1 MKLLI
6 NEENVELLPIRH
18 FSVSWLLEYMKNE
31 QSFFKKYIRLEFDNK
46 TGQPLMV
53 GKAYHAALDY
63 YYQNIINPSET
74 PLELSPVEFWK
85 INLLNEIKA
94 NEDLGIKEQILNS
107 RISEEKAKEFMQ
119 ILPNTDPEEIPNFQK
134 TFEMF
139 EDLKKRETEFLELCG
154 ISQEEIE
161 AARKKYIDWGSTQSP
176 ASALLEVEIALN
188 NYFENEPKMAQVLY
202 SETKETVQICDLDG
216 EILPLGLKGQLDLI
230 TKNEKGE
237 IIIVDHKA
245 VWSFADIEKGKAT
258 YELQAGAYFF
268 IAWAITWERP
278 KAMHF
283 NECLKKE
290 AKIWVWLLKGD
301 LVQLCEENGLD
312 TSWVVDVLKTRLIEA
327 WVLKPEPV
335 VKPII
340 IDFDE
345 NPEVVNAFLKVYK
358 IVLNRLALMS
368 LTDSPFEFLPNP
380 FADYSGEESWAD
392 FKLDLDT
399 SKTWKDTLKEKQ
411 AASGEEIKEIEL

>member
-6 NEENVELLPIRH
+6 NHDNVELLPIKH

-63 YYQNIINPSET
+63 YYQNIINPGT
-74 PLELSPVEFWK
+74 LLEFSPIEFWK

-94 NEDLGIKEQILNS
+94 NEDLGIKDLITSKLSPEKISAFMLILPEINP
-107 RISEEKAKEFMQ
+107 EEKASF
-119 ILPNTDPEEIPNFQK
+119 EI
-134 TFEMF
+134 TLEMF
-139 EDLKKRETEFLELCG
+139 ENLKARETEFLELCG
-154 ISQEEIE
+154 ISQEEII
-161 AARKKYIDWGSTQSP
+161 AARQKYIDWGSTQSP
-176 ASALLEVEIALN
+176 ASALIEVEVALN
-188 NYFENEPKMAQVLY
+188 NYFQNEPKFAQVLY
-202 SETKETVQICDLDG
+202 SEIKETVQICDLDG
-216 EILPLGLKGQLDLI
+216 EILPLGLKGALDLI
-230 TKNEKGE
+230 TKNEKWE
-237 IIIVDHKA
+237 VIIVDHKA
-245 VWSFADIEKGKAT
+245 VWNFADIEKGKAT

-268 IAWAITWERP
+268 IAWAVTWERP

-290 AKIWVWLLKGD
+290 AKVWAWLLKGD
-301 LVQLCEENGLD
+301 LVKLCEENGLD
-312 TSWVVDVLKTRLIEA
+312 TSWVVDALKTRLIDA
-327 WVLKPEPV
+327 WILKPDPV

-340 IDFDE
+340 IDYDE

-411 AASGEEIKEIEL
+411 DASQEEIREIEL

>member
-6 NEENVELLPIRH
+6 NSENVDLLPIKH

-63 YYQNIINPSET
+63 YYQNIITPSEI
-74 PLELSPVEFWK
+74 PLEFSPIEFWK

-94 NEDLGIKEQILNS
+94 NEDLGIKEF
-107 RISEEKAKEFMQ
+107 ISSKLPKEKIVEFMQ
-119 ILPNTDPEEIPNFQK
+119 ILPNTDLEEAPNFEK

-139 EDLKKRETEFLELCG
+139 EDLKDRETEFLESCG
-154 ISQEEIE
+154 ISQEDINE
-161 AARKKYIDWGSTQSP
+161 ARKKYIDWGSTQNP
-176 ASALLEVEIALN
+176 TSAIIEVEIALN
-188 NYFENEPKMAQVLY
+188 NYFENEPLFAQVLY

-216 EILPLGLKGQLDLI
+216 EILPLGLKGALDLI

-237 IIIVDHKA
+237 VIIVDHKA
-245 VWSFADIEKGKAT
+245 VWKFADMTKGKAS

-283 NECLKKE
+283 NECLKSE
-290 AKIWVWLLKGD
+290 AKIWVWLLKWD
-301 LVQLCEENGLD
+301 LVKLCEENGLD
-312 TSWVVDVLKTRLIEA
+312 TSWVVDALKTRLIDA
-327 WVLKPEPV
+327 WVLKKEPV
-335 VKPII
+335 IKPII

-380 FADYSGEESWAD
+380 FADYSWEESWID

-411 AASGEEIKEIEL
+411 DSSQEEIREIEL